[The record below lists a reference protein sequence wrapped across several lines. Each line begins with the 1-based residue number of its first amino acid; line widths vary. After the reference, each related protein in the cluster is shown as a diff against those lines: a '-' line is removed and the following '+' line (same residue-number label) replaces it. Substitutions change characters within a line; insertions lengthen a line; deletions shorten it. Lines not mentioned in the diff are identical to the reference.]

1 MARNLSDRRT
11 GKSSLQKM
19 SMVGERVLG
28 QSSALLRDNAEDI
41 SYRMYDLFFRAQPQ
55 VRRQFGSDRTRH
67 PNIIT
72 AILLPYAD
80 NGARVNGTYASQLR
94 KICDDYQSVYAD
106 AVLLAALKASVL
118 QAMAD
123 VLFDELTPAMR
134 SAWDEAFDCVAS
146 YLNGGVYGVVTPES
160 NTWTSRVRPASPR
173 DRSEYPH

>member
-1 MARNLSDRRT
+1 MGFRISAAR
-11 GKSSLQKM
+11 
-19 SMVGERVLG
+19 
-28 QSSALLRDNAEDI
+28 
-41 SYRMYDLFFRAQPQ
+41 
-55 VRRQFGSDRTRH
+55 
-67 PNIIT
+67 
-72 AILLPYAD
+72 
-80 NGARVNGTYASQLR
+80 
-94 KICDDYQSVYAD
+94 
-106 AVLLAALKASVL
+106 VL